1 MGRGRVLT
9 AAGQRGRQCRQ
20 PEPLALCSRAQA
32 PRAGGLGAAFRF
44 GWGGEGSRRRQ
55 AHEQGPAACGAL
67 GDAAL
72 PRWARG
78 AAGMRGRRC
87 LPCGQ
92 RRCRVARRIMAC
104 RGRERVFRSGLPIRE
119 IYQRAGERGNGP
131 HPAGDGDTR
140 HLADRTRPL
149 PGKTFHII
157 LPPQTRRSTRHASLP
172 VAENLPGARPRPA
185 FRACLRPIHACL
197 RPIRACLRPIR
208 ACLRPIR
215 ACLRPIPCLFT
226 AHPAPFTTFPHLC
239 GRPMSLAAIPC
250 LLLPLRAFM
259 ASAPFAAHP
268 QRLYDFPTPAYGPSA
283 PFATHSA
290 SFAAH
295 PAPFTTFPHLLWP
308 LRAFYSLSAPVSVLF
323 APLTAIPCLF
333 TAAFL
338 RPFRTCLWPI
348 HAFMAFYDLSHAIC
362 GASRAFH
369 DFPTPFMATPCLL
382 LPFRA
387 CFRAIRAFN
396 SHPVPV
402 YGRLLTGHSTPVYS
416 LSTPFM
422 AFYDLSHAICGPPA
436 SFAAHPRLLRSS
448 HACLRPFCTFYG
460 HPAPAKVSF
469 PPFPPPPSSSRI
481 PQGER
486 RALPA
491 PAQGANPLRIPFWKT
506 TSIASVSPSPKTPQ
520 ADGPCSWAVRRVYA
534 LSPE

>member
-1 MGRGRVLT
+1 MPPARAVGSVFTRPSPTSRGLGRCVSFRMGRGRKQT
-9 AAGQRGRQCRQ
+9 AAG
-20 PEPLALCSRAQA
+20 
-32 PRAGGLGAAFRF
+32 PRAGACRLRGVG
-44 GWGGEGSRRRQ
+44 RRCL
-55 AHEQGPAACGAL
+55 APVG
-67 GDAAL
+67 
-72 PRWARG
+72 RG

-104 RGRERVFRSGLPIRE
+104 RGRERGFQSGLPIRE